1 MAILGNIL
9 GNLLGKA
16 DTIVDEVITSKEE
29 KLQLKNQLHKIVQ
42 EQESLI
48 EKQVSKRW
56 VSDMSSDNWLSKN
69 IRPMSLI
76 FITVVF
82 TIISFA
88 DGNIGQFT
96 LNQEYRPIYQSL
108 LLLIYGAYYG
118 SRGLEK
124 IKKTK

>member
-29 KLQLKNQLHKIVQ
+29 KLQLKNQLQKIVQ

-76 FITVVF
+76 FLTVVF

-88 DGNIGQFT
+88 DGNIGKFT
-96 LNQEYRPIYQSL
+96 LDEGYKPIYQSL
-108 LLLIYGAYYG
+108 LLLAYGAYFG

-124 IKKTK
+124 IKTK

>member
-9 GNLLGKA
+9 ANLLGKA

-29 KLQLKNQLHKIVQ
+29 KLQLKNQLQKIVQ

-76 FITVVF
+76 FLTVVF
-82 TIISFA
+82 TVISFA
-88 DGNIGQFT
+88 DGYIGKFT
-96 LNQEYRPIYQSL
+96 LDEGYKPIYQSL
-108 LLLIYGAYYG
+108 LLLAYGAYFG

>member
-29 KLQLKNQLHKIVQ
+29 KLQLKNQLQKIVQ

-76 FITVVF
+76 FLTVVF
-82 TIISFA
+82 TVISFA
-88 DGNIGQFT
+88 DGNIGKFT
-96 LNQEYRPIYQSL
+96 LDEGYKPIYQSL
-108 LLLIYGAYYG
+108 LLLAYGAYFG

-124 IKKTK
+124 IKKNK

>member
-16 DTIVDEVITSKEE
+16 DTIIDECITSKEE
-29 KLQLKNQLHKIVQ
+29 KLQLKNELQKIIQ
-42 EQESLI
+42 EQEALI
-48 EKQVSKRW
+48 ELEVTKRW
-56 VSDMSSDNWLSKN
+56 QSDMNSDNWLSKN

-108 LLLIYGAYYG
+108 LLLCYGAYFG

>member
-16 DTIVDEVITSKEE
+16 DTIIDECITSKEE
-29 KLQLKNQLHKIVQ
+29 KLQLRNQLHKIVQ

-56 VSDMSSDNWLSKN
+56 VSDNSSDNWLSKN

-96 LNQEYRPIYQSL
+96 LNEEYRPIYQSL

>member
-29 KLQLKNQLHKIVQ
+29 KLQLKNQLQKIVQ

-56 VSDMSSDNWLSKN
+56 VSDMASDNWLSKN

-76 FITVVF
+76 FLTVVF

-88 DGNIGQFT
+88 DGNIGKFT
-96 LNQEYRPIYQSL
+96 LDEGYKPIYQSL
-108 LLLIYGAYYG
+108 LLLAYGAYFG

-124 IKKTK
+124 IKKK

>member
-29 KLQLKNQLHKIVQ
+29 KLQLKNQLQKIVQ
-42 EQESLI
+42 KQESLI

-76 FITVVF
+76 FLTVVF

-88 DGNIGQFT
+88 DGNIGKFT
-96 LNQEYRPIYQSL
+96 LDEGYKPIYQSL
-108 LLLIYGAYYG
+108 LLLAYGAYFG

-124 IKKTK
+124 IKKNK

>member
-16 DTIVDEVITSKEE
+16 DTIIDECITSKEE
-29 KLQLKNQLHKIVQ
+29 KLQLRNQLQKIVQ

-56 VSDMSSDNWLSKN
+56 VSDNSSDNWLSKN

-96 LNQEYRPIYQSL
+96 LNEEYRPIYQSL

>member
-16 DTIVDEVITSKEE
+16 DTIIDECITSKEE
-29 KLQLKNQLHKIVQ
+29 KLQLRNQLHKIVQ

-56 VSDMSSDNWLSKN
+56 ISDNSSDNWLSKN

>member
-16 DTIVDEVITSKEE
+16 DTIIDECITSKEE
-29 KLQLKNQLHKIVQ
+29 KLQLRNQLHKIVQ

-56 VSDMSSDNWLSKN
+56 ISDMSSDNWLSKN

-76 FITVVF
+76 FLTVVF

-88 DGNIGQFT
+88 DGNIGKFT
-96 LNQEYRPIYQSL
+96 LDEGYKPIYQSL
-108 LLLIYGAYYG
+108 LLLAYGAYFG

-124 IKKTK
+124 IKKNK

>member
-1 MAILGNIL
+1 MAILRNIL
-9 GNLLGKA
+9 GNLFGKA
-16 DTIVDEVITSKEE
+16 DKIIDEVITSQEE
-29 KLQLKNQLHKIVQ
+29 KMQLKNELQKIIQ

-48 EKQVSKRW
+48 ELEVTKRW
-56 VSDMSSDNWLSKN
+56 QSDMNSDNWLSKN

-82 TIISFA
+82 TIITFA

-108 LLLIYGAYYG
+108 LLLCYGAYFG

-124 IKKTK
+124 IYKK

>member
-9 GNLLGKA
+9 ANLLGKA

-29 KLQLKNQLHKIVQ
+29 KLQLKNQLQKIVQ

-76 FITVVF
+76 FLTVVF
-82 TIISFA
+82 TVISFA
-88 DGNIGQFT
+88 DGNIAKFT
-96 LNQEYRPIYQSL
+96 LDEGYKPIYQSL
-108 LLLIYGAYYG
+108 LLLAYGAYFG

>member
-29 KLQLKNQLHKIVQ
+29 KLQLKNQFQKIVQ

-76 FITVVF
+76 FLTVVF
-82 TIISFA
+82 TVISFA
-88 DGNIGQFT
+88 DGNIGKFT
-96 LNQEYRPIYQSL
+96 LDEGYKPIYQSL
-108 LLLIYGAYYG
+108 LLLAYGAYFG

-124 IKKTK
+124 IKKNK

>member
-9 GNLLGKA
+9 ANLLGKA

-76 FITVVF
+76 FLTVVF

-88 DGNIGQFT
+88 DGNIGKFT
-96 LNQEYRPIYQSL
+96 LDEGYKPIYQSL
-108 LLLIYGAYYG
+108 LLLAYGAYFG

>member
-29 KLQLKNQLHKIVQ
+29 KLQLKNQLQKIVQ

-56 VSDMSSDNWLSKN
+56 VSDNSSDNWLSKN

-96 LNQEYRPIYQSL
+96 LNEEYRPIYQSL

>member
-29 KLQLKNQLHKIVQ
+29 KLQLKNQLQKIVQ

-88 DGNIGQFT
+88 DGNIGKFT
-96 LNQEYRPIYQSL
+96 LDEGYKPIYQSL
-108 LLLIYGAYYG
+108 LLLAYGAYFG

-124 IKKTK
+124 IKKNK

>member
-42 EQESLI
+42 EQEALI
-48 EKQVSKRW
+48 EKEVSKRW

>member
-29 KLQLKNQLHKIVQ
+29 KLQLRNQLHKIVQ

-56 VSDMSSDNWLSKN
+56 ISDNSSDNWLSKN

-76 FITVVF
+76 FLTVVF

-88 DGNIGQFT
+88 DGNIGKFT
-96 LNQEYRPIYQSL
+96 LDEGYKPIYQSL
-108 LLLIYGAYYG
+108 LLLAYGAYFG

-124 IKKTK
+124 IKTK

>member
-1 MAILGNIL
+1 MAILTNIL
-9 GNLLGKA
+9 SNLLPKA
-16 DTIVDEVITSKEE
+16 DKIIDEVITSQEE
-29 KLQLKNQLHKIVQ
+29 KMQLKNELQKIIQ
-42 EQESLI
+42 EQEALI
-48 EKQVSKRW
+48 EKEVTKRW
-56 VSDMSSDNWLSKN
+56 ESDMNSDNWLSKN

-108 LLLIYGAYYG
+108 LLLCYGAYFG

-124 IKKTK
+124 IKNK

>member
-1 MAILGNIL
+1 MAILRNIL
-9 GNLLGKA
+9 GNLFGKA
-16 DTIVDEVITSKEE
+16 DKIIDEVITSQEE
-29 KLQLKNQLHKIVQ
+29 KMQLKNELQKIIQ

-48 EKQVSKRW
+48 ELEVTKRW
-56 VSDMSSDNWLSKN
+56 QSDMNSDNWLSKN

-82 TIISFA
+82 TIITFT

-108 LLLIYGAYYG
+108 LLLCYGAYFG

-124 IKKTK
+124 IYKK

>member
-56 VSDMSSDNWLSKN
+56 ISDNSSDNWLSKN

-88 DGNIGQFT
+88 DGNIGKFT
-96 LNQEYRPIYQSL
+96 LDEGYKPIYQSL
-108 LLLIYGAYYG
+108 LLLAYGAYFG

-124 IKKTK
+124 IKKNK

>member
-124 IKKTK
+124 IKKNK

>member
-29 KLQLKNQLHKIVQ
+29 KLQLKNQLQKIVQ

-56 VSDMSSDNWLSKN
+56 ISDNSSDNFLSKN

-88 DGNIGQFT
+88 DGNIGKFT
-96 LNQEYRPIYQSL
+96 LDEGYKPIYQSL
-108 LLLIYGAYYG
+108 LLLAYGAYFG

-124 IKKTK
+124 IKKNK

>member
-9 GNLLGKA
+9 ANLLGKA

-29 KLQLKNQLHKIVQ
+29 KLQLKNQLQKIVQ

-76 FITVVF
+76 FLTVVF
-82 TIISFA
+82 TVISFA
-88 DGNIGQFT
+88 DGNIGKFT
-96 LNQEYRPIYQSL
+96 LDEGYKPIYQSL
-108 LLLIYGAYYG
+108 LLLAYGAYFG

>member
-29 KLQLKNQLHKIVQ
+29 KLQLKNQLQKIVQ

-76 FITVVF
+76 FLTVVF

-88 DGNIGQFT
+88 DGNIGKFT
-96 LNQEYRPIYQSL
+96 LDEGYKPIYQSL
-108 LLLIYGAYYG
+108 LLLAYGAYFG

-124 IKKTK
+124 IKKNK

>member
-29 KLQLKNQLHKIVQ
+29 KLQLKNQFQKIVQ

-76 FITVVF
+76 FLTVVF

-88 DGNIGQFT
+88 DGNIGKFT
-96 LNQEYRPIYQSL
+96 LDEAYKPIYQSL
-108 LLLIYGAYYG
+108 LLLAYGAYFG

-124 IKKTK
+124 IKKNK

>member
-56 VSDMSSDNWLSKN
+56 VSDNSSDNWLSKN

>member
-29 KLQLKNQLHKIVQ
+29 KLQLKNQLQKIVQ

-56 VSDMSSDNWLSKN
+56 VSDNSSDNWLSKN

>member
-1 MAILGNIL
+1 MAILTNIL
-9 GNLLGKA
+9 SNLLPKA
-16 DTIVDEVITSKEE
+16 DKIIDEVITSQEE
-29 KLQLKNQLHKIVQ
+29 KLQLKNELQKIIQ
-42 EQESLI
+42 EQEALI
-48 EKQVSKRW
+48 EKEVTKRW
-56 VSDMSSDNWLSKN
+56 ESDMNSDNWLSKN

-108 LLLIYGAYYG
+108 LLLAFGAYFGGRSY
-118 SRGLEK
+118 EK
-124 IKKTK
+124 IKRQ

>member
-76 FITVVF
+76 FLTVVF

-88 DGNIGQFT
+88 DGNIGKFT
-96 LNQEYRPIYQSL
+96 LDEGYKPIYQSL
-108 LLLIYGAYYG
+108 LLLAYGAYFG

-124 IKKTK
+124 IKKNK

>member
-1 MAILGNIL
+1 MAILTNIL

-16 DTIVDEVITSKEE
+16 DKIVDEVITSQEE
-29 KLQLKNQLHKIVQ
+29 KMQLKNELQKIIQ

-48 EKQVSKRW
+48 ELEVTKRW
-56 VSDMSSDNWLSKN
+56 QSDMNSDNWLSKN

-82 TIISFA
+82 TIITFA

-108 LLLIYGAYYG
+108 LLLCYGAYFG

-124 IKKTK
+124 IYKK

>member
-29 KLQLKNQLHKIVQ
+29 KLQLKNQLQKIVQ

-76 FITVVF
+76 FLTVVF

-88 DGNIGQFT
+88 DGNIGKFT
-96 LNQEYRPIYQSL
+96 LDEGYKPIYQSL
-108 LLLIYGAYYG
+108 LLLAYGAYFG

-124 IKKTK
+124 I

>member
-9 GNLLGKA
+9 ANLLGKA

-29 KLQLKNQLHKIVQ
+29 KLQLKNQLQKIVQ

-76 FITVVF
+76 FLTVVF
-82 TIISFA
+82 TVISFA

-96 LNQEYRPIYQSL
+96 LNEEYRPIYQSL
-108 LLLIYGAYYG
+108 LLLAFGAYFGGRSY
-118 SRGLEK
+118 EK
-124 IKKTK
+124 IKRQ